1 MVLYIG
7 TIVVVNNTME
17 RIGAT
22 LGEILFHPVVPAL
35 RRGVI
40 SGACVEITTFR
51 RKSQFIDTLYNCYRY
66 NGGRAP
72 RKLTVVVR

>member
-1 MVLYIG
+1 MSWSYAWRNPISSRG
-7 TIVVVNNTME
+7 P
-17 RIGAT
+17 A
-22 LGEILFHPVVPAL
+22 AL

-40 SGACVEITTFR
+40 SGACVEITIFR
-51 RKSQFIDTLYNCYRY
+51 RKSQFIDTLYNYYRY